1 MAAVMRLARTIVA
14 LVVLG
19 SSESLAIGD
28 TWEPRAASVEECRER
43 TRRTADLA
51 PWYCYY
57 RLAYE
62 RRDLLP
68 AIVRHLR
75 RVRAREPGNTRAL
88 FFEAMAED
96 LRGGDHRWALYDRAQ
111 EEFRKRGDVEGEF
124 FVTMAV
130 TPSAGWYGEPERGEA
145 KWARGM
151 ELAPQLGDPDV
162 LAFAFEMGAELAL
175 NAEDYGRAEVR
186 IRQAER
192 HLTAG
197 APPWIRWRVAHTWG
211 RLYSAT
217 GRPWRALEAY
227 QRAAVEAKGDPT
239 HRAFSLQGCAEEA
252 VRLASTGELPTEAA
266 EQRLD
271 EALTAARAGVASYQ
285 TRGELPVTML
295 RHALRGPRPGATDE
309 LQAILE
315 RGRATQSF
323 LQITAARLLARFA
336 VETDPRHPERARTL
350 TDEALSESQITRN
363 HAWEPLA
370 HLARAHVEWRS
381 GDRAELVRQADV
393 TLDSVDRLRWSQP
406 RALTRA
412 RTSAEWAFAYELLAG
427 WLLEMVGPEPSGS
440 AVEPAFATMERLRGR
455 ILLDELARSGVAS
468 ASPSPDIAERRA
480 VALASLTRAQQAL
493 LRQETGRDELRRKV
507 ESAEAALAA
516 VEDEVARRDPG
527 SAPVPVATLGELQS
541 VLREDEALL
550 SFQLWKPDISLKAP
564 YPSGASWLVVLTRE
578 RVSAVRMPDAQML
591 EPKLAVFRSL
601 LVRGDSGEVAA
612 GMQLR
617 EVLLGRALDRIPRQV
632 RSLVVIPDGPLHGF
646 PLDALVMEDGAP
658 LGGRYAVTSV
668 PSASLWLR
676 WRRAARPVPGPALA
690 LADPDPTAPPGRDRD
705 ASRWLEQLRL
715 PSLPHARAEAAALVE
730 ALGPGGALRLGPDAS
745 ERWLKTSDLRPWGVM
760 HFATHAVVDETEP
773 ERSALVLAAGHPEE
787 DGLLQPREIAGLDL
801 GGKVVLLSACRTA
814 SGEVLQGEGTLGL
827 VRAFFRAGA
836 LAVVASPWPLGDLEA
851 RKLIDE
857 LSDRLASG
865 QSLEHAL
872 AGAKTDRQRAGAP
885 AVAWAGLQLHGDGSV
900 TVSAPSTVR
909 RWTSA
914 VGLGALGLALVL
926 VGAAGLAFR
935 ARAAA
940 RVAAGRMGTTTAS
953 SR

>member
-19 SSESLAIGD
+19 SSESLAIGN
-28 TWEPRAASVEECRER
+28 TWEPRAASIEECRER
-43 TRRTADLA
+43 TRRSAGIA

-62 RRDLLP
+62 RRDLIP

-75 RVRAREPGNTRAL
+75 QIQAREAGNPRAAL
-88 FFEAMAED
+88 FVAMVDDFRDDA
-96 LRGGDHRWALYDRAQ
+96 RALYDQAQ
-111 EEFRKRGDVEGEF
+111 EEFRRRGDVEGEF
-124 FVTMAV
+124 YATMAACG
-130 TPSAGWYGEPERGEA
+130 SAGWYGDAQRGEA

-162 LAFAFEMGAELAL
+162 LAFAFQMGTELAL
-175 NAEDYGRAEVR
+175 HEADYGRAEVR
-186 IRQAER
+186 IRHAEA

-197 APPWIRWRVAHTWG
+197 APAWMRWRVPHTWG
-211 RLYSAT
+211 RVYAAT
-217 GRPWRALEAY
+217 GRHWRALESFQQAVV
-227 QRAAVEAKGDPT
+227 AASGDPT
-239 HRAFSLQGCAEEA
+239 NRATSLQGCAEEA
-252 VRLASTGELPTEAA
+252 VRLASAGELSTDSAEQRLEDALVAARASVTWWQTTGELP
-266 EQRLD
+266 
-271 EALTAARAGVASYQ
+271 VA
-285 TRGELPVTML
+285 ML
-295 RHALRGPRPGATDE
+295 RHALRGPRPGAMDE
-309 LQAILE
+309 LQAMLE
-315 RGRATQSF
+315 RGRASQSF
-323 LQITAARLLARFA
+323 VHITAARLLARFA
-336 VETDPRHPERARTL
+336 VEIDPGHPERARAL
-350 TDEALSESQITRN
+350 ADEALSEARIARSN
-363 HAWEPLA
+363 AWEPLA

-381 GDRAELVRQADV
+381 GDRAALVRQAAM
-393 TLDSVDRLRWSQP
+393 TLDSLDQLRWSQP
-406 RALTRA
+406 RSLTRA
-412 RTSAEWAFAYELLAG
+412 RISAEWAFAYELLAG
-427 WLLEMVGPEPSGS
+427 WLLEMAGPEPSGS

-455 ILLDELARSGVAS
+455 ILLDELTRSGVAS

-480 VALASLTRAQQAL
+480 AALASLTRAQQAL
-493 LRQETGRDELRRKV
+493 LRQESGRDELRREV
-507 ESAEAALAA
+507 EAEEAALAA

-541 VLREDEALL
+541 ALREDEALL
-550 SFQLWKPDISLKAP
+550 SFQLWMPDLSLKAP
-564 YPSGASWLVVLTRE
+564 YPSGASWLVVVTRE
-578 RVSAVRMPDAQML
+578 RVSAVRMPDAQAL

-601 LVRGDSGEVAA
+601 LVRGDSAEAAA
-612 GMQLR
+612 GLQLR
-617 EVLLGRALDRIPRQV
+617 EVLLGRALDRLPRQV
-632 RSLVVIPDGPLHGF
+632 RSLVVVPDGPLHGF
-646 PLDALVMEDGAP
+646 PLDALVMDDGSP
-658 LGGRYAVTSV
+658 LGGSYAMTSV

-676 WRRAARPVPGPALA
+676 WRKAARPVAGPALA

-730 ALGPGGALRLGPDAS
+730 ALGPGGALRLGPEAS
-745 ERWLKTSDLRPWGVM
+745 ERWIKTSDLRPWGVM

-773 ERSALVLAAGHPEE
+773 ERSALVLATGHPEE

-801 GGKVVLLSACRTA
+801 TGKVVLLSACRTA

-865 QSLEHAL
+865 LSLEHAL
-872 AGAKTDRQRAGAP
+872 AGAKKARQQAGAP

-900 TVSAPSTVR
+900 TVSALSTVR
-909 RWTSA
+909 RWSSA
-914 VGLGALGLALVL
+914 LGLGVLGLALLL
-926 VGAAGLAFR
+926 VGTAGLVLR

-940 RVAAGRMGTTTAS
+940 RALHTEQVGTTTAS
-953 SR
+953 TR